1 MVRSSPPDLIYRAWT
16 DRHFDLVCCE
26 QILKELREVSRRPH
40 LHDRI
45 RPAEVGTLTNTIRRL
60 SLMFDRLPRVDQ
72 SPDPNDNF
80 LLALAD
86 ASGADYLVTGDKS
99 GLLGIGQC
107 GKTRIVTARQFV
119 RNMHFSDEQAPNP
132 LLRRQRLNQ
141 IVSARLKLTR

>member
-1 MVRSSPPDLIYRAWT
+1 VKVVLDTNILLSALMVRNSPPDLIYRAWS

-26 QILKELREVSRRPH
+26 QILEELRDVSRRPQ
-40 LHDRI
+40 LRNRI
-45 RPAEVGTLTNTIRRL
+45 RPTEVGTLTNTIRRL

-99 GLLGIGQC
+99 GLLGIGQF
-107 GKTRIVTARQFV
+107 GKSRIVTARQFV
-119 RNMHFSDEQAPNP
+119 RHLHLSEE
-132 LLRRQRLNQ
+132 
-141 IVSARLKLTR
+141 